1 MNRYKVNKTEKVS
14 VKSGKKKSSKVVRN
28 FRDVLNGNVLA
39 RDYVIDNLPFIF
51 FCTFLML
58 CYIGMGYNTD
68 KNTRAIEKTES
79 DLIELN
85 SEYLSLA
92 SEFNM
97 LSSESQIEDSTAV
110 LGLHVIRDEKPK
122 VIQVEKNEIEK
133 LY

>member
-1 MNRYKVNKTEKVS
+1 MNRYKVHKAEKTT
-14 VKSGKKKSSKVVRN
+14 VKSGKKKNKVVRS

-51 FCTFLML
+51 FLTFLML
-58 CYIGMGYNTD
+58 CYIAMGYNID

-79 DLIELN
+79 ELIELN

-97 LSSESQIEDSTAV
+97 LSSESQIEDSTAAM
-110 LGLHVIRDEKPK
+110 GLHVIRDEKPK
-122 VIQVEKNEIEK
+122 VISVKKEEMEKM
-133 LY
+133 Y